1 MLKLTGLYKKG
12 TNFMANN
19 KKNLWSINQRQRQQ
33 NQGKKSESESERLTK
48 TCKLSAFTQDLHSQ
62 YQKQITVSVHC
73 LTSRKQI
80 IHPDWKKSSIK
91 V

>member
-33 NQGKKSESESERLTK
+33 DQGKKSESESETNENM
-48 TCKLSAFTQDLHSQ
+48 
-62 YQKQITVSVHC
+62 
-73 LTSRKQI
+73 
-80 IHPDWKKSSIK
+80 
-91 V
+91 